1 MADADDPDAPDDPA
15 LGEAVAEAL
24 KTVEAPSDGQGCPIC
39 MEDDGDDD
47 AATTSAGAWKET
59 PCGHRFHGQCVERWL
74 QAKGSCPMCRHQ
86 VVTMPAAAASS
97 TSSDVFAGEVADAA
111 PVIRWVMVQVQVH
124 VCEELPALKGEANTN
139 DVTTHVSVAGPLTVA
154 VAESLKTVDAPSD
167 GHDCP
172 ICMEDDNSA
181 AWKETPCEHRFH
193 GRCVERWLQAKGS
206 CPMCRRQLVTMP
218 AAAAP
223 STAGFSDLELDA
235 IVDLVNY

>member
-1 MADADDPDAPDDPA
+1 MDIADEFQLLQRQAQAVQDIILPAEVEDLLRRLQQEDDFLPDADAMFRELVR
-15 LGEAVAEAL
+15 LGHM
-24 KTVEAPSDGQGCPIC
+24 I
-39 MEDDGDDD
+39 
-47 AATTSAGAWKET
+47 
-59 PCGHRFHGQCVERWL
+59 
-74 QAKGSCPMCRHQ
+74 
-86 VVTMPAAAASS
+86 
-97 TSSDVFAGEVADAA
+97 
-111 PVIRWVMVQVQVH
+111 
-124 VCEELPALKGEANTN
+124 EANTN